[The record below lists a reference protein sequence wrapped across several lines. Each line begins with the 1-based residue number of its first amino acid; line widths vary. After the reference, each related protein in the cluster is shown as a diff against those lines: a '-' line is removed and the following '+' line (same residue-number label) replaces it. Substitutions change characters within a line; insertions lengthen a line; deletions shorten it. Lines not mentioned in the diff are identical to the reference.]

1 MDIDR
6 ERMAHNIAMTFAKLE
21 SENEDYE
28 RPESKFSRMFENYCM
43 AYGYV
48 MSQNSKTVQEF
59 MDRGEAALL

>member
-21 SENEDYE
+21 GEKDDYE
-28 RPESKFSRMFENYCM
+28 EPESKFSRMFENYCI

-48 MSQNSKTVQEF
+48 MRQNRETVQKLIN
-59 MDRGEAALL
+59 RGEAAIF